1 MRGSRFRFAVGQA
14 LTLGA
19 VTVLVAMVYDLP
31 VRDPDGA
38 DVKTYVRLPLILLLA
53 FLVDVVPRALA
64 RRPRLADAPRALL
77 GVVRERWPAAHVR
90 FALVGLGAWYLTY
103 VAFRNL
109 KSYVPFVNDR
119 LYDETLARVD
129 RLMWLGRDPAQVLHD
144 LLGTTWAAHVLS
156 FVYVAWIALLPASLA
171 IALVWSRHA
180 RSSEWYVTAVAVDWV
195 LGVAT
200 YFAVPSLGPV
210 YADPGAFADL
220 TPTWVTS
227 LQTAMIED
235 RVAVLA
241 DPFATGAVQTIA
253 AFASLHVA
261 ITVTACLCA
270 ELMDLPRWVRTALW
284 VFLAL
289 TVVSTVY
296 LGWHYFADA
305 VGGAALG
312 AAGVLVGA
320 WVTGNHDRGVP
331 QRISRSERQS
341 SSASR
346 IRAA

>member
-1 MRGSRFRFAVGQA
+1 MRTGSFRFAVVLA
-14 LTLGA
+14 LALGA
-19 VTVLVAMVYDLP
+19 VTVAVAMVYDLP
-31 VRDPDGA
+31 LRDPDGA
-38 DVKTYVRLPLILLLA
+38 NVKTYVRLPVILLLA
-53 FLVDVVPRALA
+53 FLVDVVPRAVA
-64 RRPRLADAPRALL
+64 RRPSPTGLPRALL
-77 GVVRERWPAAHVR
+77 DVLRERWTPAHIR

-109 KSYVPFVNDR
+109 KSYVPFVNDH
-119 LYDETLARVD
+119 LYDASLEQVD

-144 LLGTTWAAHVLS
+144 LLGTTWAAHLLS

-180 RSSEWYVTAVAVDWV
+180 RASEWYVTAVAVDWV

-200 YFAVPSLGPV
+200 YFAVPPLGPV
-210 YADPGAFADL
+210 YADRGDFVDL
-220 TPTWVTS
+220 APTWVTS
-227 LQTAMIED
+227 LQTAMIDD
-235 RVAVLA
+235 RAAVLA
-241 DPFATGAVQTIA
+241 DPWGTGAVQTIA

-270 ELMDLPRWVRTALW
+270 ELMGLPRWVRTSLW
-284 VFLAL
+284 VFLVL
-289 TVVSTVY
+289 TVLSTVY
-296 LGWHYFADA
+296 LGWHYFADT

-331 QRISRSERQS
+331 RRISRADGQS
-341 SSASR
+341 TLADPSVR
-346 IRAA
+346 

>member
-1 MRGSRFRFAVGQA
+1 VGQA
-14 LTLGA
+14 LVLGG

-38 DVKTYVRLPLILLLA
+38 EVKTYVRLPLILLLA

-77 GVVRERWPAAHVR
+77 DVVRERWPAAHVR

-119 LYDETLARVD
+119 LFDETLARVD

-195 LGVAT
+195 LGVAI

-210 YADPGAFADL
+210 YADPGDFADL

-227 LQTAMIED
+227 LQTAMIDD

-261 ITVTACLCA
+261 VTVTACLCA

-296 LGWHYFADA
+296 LGWHYFVDAIGGTA
-305 VGGAALG
+305 VGT
-312 AAGVLVGA
+312 AGVLVGA

-341 SSASR
+341 SSAAR